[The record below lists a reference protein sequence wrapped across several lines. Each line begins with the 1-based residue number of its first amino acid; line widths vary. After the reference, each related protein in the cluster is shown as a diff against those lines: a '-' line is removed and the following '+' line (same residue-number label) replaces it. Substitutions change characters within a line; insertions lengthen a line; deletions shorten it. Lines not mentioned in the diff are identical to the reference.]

1 MQSEQRHMVELELQ
15 QITYPVVLLPPLT
28 LSGSV
33 Q

>member
-15 QITYPVVLLPPLT
+15 QVTYPVVLLAPPT
-28 LSGSV
+28 FSGSV